1 MVDVETL
8 AGKVF
13 ALLKG
18 NGLKIKIFD
27 ETGNETTDPNAG
39 RRFFVL
45 SPNIMVTIDTDGNTV
60 EFNKGA
66 SVGDEAN
73 SLQKGIK
80 KLADEFLMNSTIKVF
95 GKTIQPRDYAY
106 QAKVK
111 KGEEMMEG
119 SVINPINH
127 QLLGEVLKKLKYFKQ
142 AYDYTIADDLGVGL
156 EDVRPILN
164 VLVKDGKVK
173 AEREPRGTIS
183 YSISMEEAI
192 TESFS
197 KMFGTQKTSR
207 QTLENVKILV
217 KHKTPVDENVRG
229 SRSRHI
235 SSIFLECNGERF
247 RFPYNYLPAA
257 RAMAQHLAH
266 GGSFGDKVGGYITES
281 TGQLMKLQSFNRYVI
296 NNNLINED
304 SSGIVETV
312 KENIE
317 TLRTELK
324 KLSGSKTYETVRA
337 RLESFEKQPLQ
348 EGDIGDLKELFTI
361 RRFDEK
367 FEEVLPI
374 VKQLIQ
380 EKDTYHKRIEEAANS
395 IVYVREETI
404 DTSPLLEFTSENA
417 KLGYKINQISTRI
430 VENDELAGFVGK
442 VGNKVSKN
450 VELNEFE
457 KVIVSKVLENLVLES
472 KKEKKQPKDIKES
485 LEIESFFDRYE
496 YLVFRSDRD

>member
-229 SRSRHI
+229 SRSR
-235 SSIFLECNGERF
+235 
-247 RFPYNYLPAA
+247 
-257 RAMAQHLAH
+257 Q
-266 GGSFGDKVGGYITES
+266 
-281 TGQLMKLQSFNRYVI
+281 
-296 NNNLINED
+296 
-304 SSGIVETV
+304 
-312 KENIE
+312 
-317 TLRTELK
+317 
-324 KLSGSKTYETVRA
+324 
-337 RLESFEKQPLQ
+337 
-348 EGDIGDLKELFTI
+348 
-361 RRFDEK
+361 
-367 FEEVLPI
+367 
-374 VKQLIQ
+374 
-380 EKDTYHKRIEEAANS
+380 
-395 IVYVREETI
+395 
-404 DTSPLLEFTSENA
+404 
-417 KLGYKINQISTRI
+417 
-430 VENDELAGFVGK
+430 
-442 VGNKVSKN
+442 
-450 VELNEFE
+450 
-457 KVIVSKVLENLVLES
+457 
-472 KKEKKQPKDIKES
+472 
-485 LEIESFFDRYE
+485 
-496 YLVFRSDRD
+496 